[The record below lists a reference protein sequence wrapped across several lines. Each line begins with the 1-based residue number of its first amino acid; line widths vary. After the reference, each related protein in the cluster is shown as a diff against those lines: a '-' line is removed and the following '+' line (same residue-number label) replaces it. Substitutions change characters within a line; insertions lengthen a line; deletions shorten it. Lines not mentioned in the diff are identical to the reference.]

1 MRHSSLILGSA
12 TPFLNTSR
20 QVLANDQNAAG
31 TCARIAWLSGRGVP
45 SRAQRSNSAIMAG
58 SLTVADATIV
68 VASLACCRNR
78 AERATPVTRSLNPIF
93 GATMSRRVGGQR
105 RWVGA
110 CPYLLGF
117 CAAQPIVRLNQS
129 LQVAQDY
136 HAVLLMSRK
145 VTLKLSA
152 SHTDRKQ

>member
-1 MRHSSLILGSA
+1 MRGLDIDEFSQEGLL
-12 TPFLNTSR
+12 
-20 QVLANDQNAAG
+20 
-31 TCARIAWLSGRGVP
+31 CAS
-45 SRAQRSNSAIMAG
+45 
-58 SLTVADATIV
+58 VADATIV

-93 GATMSRRVGGQR
+93 GSTMSRRVGGQR

-129 LQVAQDY
+129 LQVAQGY